1 MCQNWEAAAQVRKL
15 MKGMQVEKIPGYSWI
30 EVAGSIHEFK
40 AFDHSHSELSG
51 VYLMLENL
59 ILQLKLADQLQW
71 NEGFDLAFNTD
82 VS

>member
-1 MCQNWEAAAQVRKL
+1 
-15 MKGMQVEKIPGYSWI
+15 
-30 EVAGSIHEFK
+30 
-40 AFDHSHSELSG
+40 
-51 VYLMLENL
+51 MLENL